1 VGGARWSAP
10 SGGVG
15 SAVTRAS
22 VRRRLAAWARVGGEL
37 LAAGSGWP
45 SGPGRGGGGN
55 GPWRAALGRGRGQC
69 VAGPPSARLEE
80 LGRPRGGQV
89 AFPFFFTLS
98 IPFYLDIVAYLYP
111 YECTCSF

>member
-45 SGPGRGGGGN
+45 SGPGRGGGGERAMASCV
-55 GPWRAALGRGRGQC
+55 GPGEGAVRCWAAERATGG
-69 VAGPPSARLEE
+69 AGPA
-80 LGRPRGGQV
+80 
-89 AFPFFFTLS
+89 
-98 IPFYLDIVAYLYP
+98 
-111 YECTCSF
+111 